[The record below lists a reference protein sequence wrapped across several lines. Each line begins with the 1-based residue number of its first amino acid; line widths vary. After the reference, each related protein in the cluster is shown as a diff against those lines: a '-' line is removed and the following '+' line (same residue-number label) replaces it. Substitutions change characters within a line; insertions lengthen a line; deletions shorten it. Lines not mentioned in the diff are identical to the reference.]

1 MKKVT
6 LTFNFDEKNEEQ
18 VCKDLNSFKRLI
30 EPYAVDAKADVK
42 RARKK
47 KDDIVTI
54 TCYGKTEKVSRKD
67 ALAFYLEA
75 MMNSEGSE
83 QDRYTTIYCQ
93 LKEGQKVCSDEE
105 DWDL

>member
-1 MKKVT
+1 MKKIT
-6 LTFNFDEKNEEQ
+6 ITFNFDEKNESQ
-18 VCKDLNSFKRLI
+18 VYKDLNSIKKLI
-30 EPYAVDAKADVK
+30 EPYAVDTKADVK
-42 RARKK
+42 KARKK

-54 TCYGKTEKVSRKD
+54 TCYGRTEKMPRKD

-75 MMNSEGSE
+75 MMNSESSE

-105 DWDL
+105 DWNC

>member
-6 LTFNFDEKNEEQ
+6 ITFNYDEKDEGQ
-18 VCKDLNSFKRLI
+18 ISTDLNSIMKLI
-30 EPYAVDAKADVK
+30 EPYAIDSKLDVK
-42 RARKK
+42 KARKK

-54 TCYGKTEKVSRKD
+54 TCYGRTEKVPRKD
-67 ALAFYLEA
+67 ALNFYLEA

-105 DWDL
+105 D

>member
-6 LTFNFDEKNEEQ
+6 ITFNFDEINEAEIYE
-18 VCKDLNSFKRLI
+18 DLSRI
-30 EPYAVDAKADVK
+30 EGKIISCGFNPKITVK
-42 RARKK
+42 EVKSRKK

-93 LKEGQKVCSDEE
+93 LKEGRKVCSDEE
-105 DWDL
+105 D

>member
-1 MKKVT
+1 M
-6 LTFNFDEKNEEQ
+6 
-18 VCKDLNSFKRLI
+18 
-30 EPYAVDAKADVK
+30 P
-42 RARKK
+42 
-47 KDDIVTI
+47 
-54 TCYGKTEKVSRKD
+54 RKD

-105 DWDL
+105 DWDC